1 MFSGRF
7 VKYGFIFKVV
17 EDALEVKGNKLRFAV
32 IGVFDDNGAVAVIV
46 LLEVVNDGEEGGG
59 KEVREVE
66 GEKLGE
72 FSNIANSFAEI
83 W

>member
-1 MFSGRF
+1 
-7 VKYGFIFKVV
+7 
-17 EDALEVKGNKLRFAV
+17 VKGNKLRFAV
-32 IGVFDDNGAVAVIV
+32 IGVFDGNGAVAVIV
-46 LLEVVNDGEEGGG
+46 LLEVVNDGEERGG

-72 FSNIANSFAEI
+72 FSNIANSLAEI